1 MNFEDE
7 PYVRI
12 YTRDTKTWLR
22 LGWEGQS
29 VFSLLWRK
37 LDRAGV
43 LDDVTD
49 PVADV
54 ALVTGMPEALVSVG
68 LERMLRL
75 GVVEHRGTRLVGP
88 RYVEAQT
95 AVKTDRLRS
104 AELRK
109 RRRDM
114 ARAGDLEPP
123 IDDEVEPAGDA
134 VTLEPADTP
143 SVMPPA
149 RAATSAPP
157 DVAPASRTN
166 TLGHAASRGVTPSL
180 ADPSLADQDPPL
192 PPSPEPPA
200 QTASTGSAG
209 RGKRSKPRARS
220 QCPIDLKPDATT
232 ASTAWELGFPK
243 ALLER
248 TVAEFIDYW
257 RGRGDLGA
265 DWQATLRNRLR
276 REAERLAL
284 KQRKPRDANWV
295 RYQQQLRKASDPIPD
310 AVPPP
315 AGFEQALTGGLFGG

>member
-12 YTRDTKTWLR
+12 YIRDTKTWLR

-29 VFSLLWRK
+29 VFCLLWRK

-54 ALVTGMPEALVSVG
+54 ALITRMPEDVVRVG
-68 LERMLRL
+68 IERMLQL
-75 GVVEHRGTRLVGP
+75 GVVEHRGSRLVGP

-95 AVKTDRLRS
+95 AIKSDRLRS

-109 RRRDM
+109 RRRDL
-114 ARAGDLEPP
+114 ARSGDSDTPL
-123 IDDEVEPAGDA
+123 DDEVGPVEDA
-134 VTLEPADTP
+134 VTLSTPEPIGVSPP
-143 SVMPPA
+143 SRPVA
-149 RAATSAPP
+149 SETRAVSQPTRGLTS
-157 DVAPASRTN
+157 
-166 TLGHAASRGVTPSL
+166 GHAASRAVTPSL

-192 PPSPEPPA
+192 PPTSEPPA

-220 QCPIDLKPDATT
+220 QCPADLKPDPTS
-232 ASTAWELGFPK
+232 ASTAWELGFTQ
-243 ALLER
+243 ALLDR

-284 KQRKPRDANWV
+284 KPRKPRDASWA
-295 RYQQQLRKASDPIPD
+295 RYQQQLRKANEPIPD

-315 AGFEQALTGGLFGG
+315 AGFDAAIGGLFGN